1 MKVIID
7 THIFIWLDTQ
17 PEKLSKISIDICQNS
32 YNQLYLSMA
41 SVWEMQIKMQLGK
54 LKLNIPLNEMIEIQQ
69 QENDLNILNISLKHI
84 YQLQMLPLHHNDP
97 FDRIIMAQSLLE
109 NMPIISADDKFKS
122 YAVQV
127 LW

>member
-1 MKVIID
+1 
-7 THIFIWLDTQ
+7 
-17 PEKLSKISIDICQNS
+17 
-32 YNQLYLSMA
+32 
-41 SVWEMQIKMQLGK
+41 
-54 LKLNIPLNEMIEIQQ
+54 
-69 QENDLNILNISLKHI
+69 
-84 YQLQMLPLHHNDP
+84 MLPLHHNDP